1 MATRFTSRTEVCI
14 RIRVLATLTLF
25 ALTFNFGLA
34 QSALSGGAAGVPA
47 FEVADVYLSPH
58 SDFFPPFLYD
68 GFQGD
73 RYELHQATMLDLIST
88 AYGLESDRVQG
99 GPSWLE
105 WDRFDVFAKAPPGT
119 PPATLRRMLESLLRE
134 RFGLVVHTTTAPI
147 SLYELTVG
155 KGKPKMKT
163 SERMGTGICQFVSGK
178 EKLLPDLVP
187 QIHVSCQDVTTER
200 FAQDLVRVAR
210 GYFDRPVLDSTGL
223 KGAYDFDLS
232 WTAPNLLAKAGADGL
247 SIFDAVDRELGL
259 NLALQMVPRPLLIV
273 DSVRKSPT
281 PNPPGV
287 KSLSPPPPPEFE
299 VATVKPSKPGPG
311 GFVAYLNGDG
321 LNIFNAPL
329 NILIKLAWNVPLDD
343 KGAVVGAPSWLDTD
357 RFDISAKF
365 PASDAAGGPKTLL
378 VGKSQLVGR
387 DELQTME
394 RTLLEQRFKLQVHR
408 EDRPM
413 TAYTLVAVS
422 PKLAR
427 ADPKNRTH
435 CAEVQAPIEK
445 GLADASLDRVVSC
458 QNVTMAQF
466 GEELR
471 RLAPDSMYY
480 PVLDATRLKG
490 TWDLMLRFTSA
501 ERMMALQRAASPSDG
516 VATEPSGALSLFDAL
531 KQQLGLKLMKETR
544 PEPVFVIDHVEQQPT
559 PN

>member
-1 MATRFTSRTEVCI
+1 MT
-14 RIRVLATLTLF
+14 IRVLAAMALF
-25 ALTFNFGLA
+25 ALTFNFGFA
-34 QSALSGGAAGVPA
+34 QSALSEGAAGQPS
-47 FEVADVYLSPH
+47 FEVADVHLSPH
-58 SDFFPPFLYD
+58 SDRPPGVTD

-73 RYELHQATMLDLIST
+73 RYELHQATMLDLISI
-88 AYGLESDRVQG
+88 AYGLESDRVRG

-119 PPATLRRMLESLLRE
+119 PPATLRRMLESLLSE
-134 RFGLVVHTTTAPI
+134 RFGLVVHQSIAPI
-147 SLYELTVG
+147 SLYDLTVG
-155 KGKPKMKT
+155 TGKPKMKT
-163 SERMGTGICQFVSGK
+163 SERMGTGICQFVSAK
-178 EKLLPDLVP
+178 EKPAPDSVP
-187 QIHVSCQDVTTER
+187 QTHVSCQDVTMER
-200 FAQDLVRVAR
+200 FAQDLDRVAR
-210 GYFDRPVLDSTGL
+210 GYFDRPVVDSTGL
-223 KGAYDFDLS
+223 KGAYDFDLW
-232 WTAPNLLAKAGADGL
+232 WTAPDLLARAGADGL
-247 SIFDAVDRELGL
+247 SIFDAVDGELGL
-259 NLALQMVPRPLLIV
+259 KLALKMVPRPLLIV
-273 DSVRKSPT
+273 DSVRESPT
-281 PNPPGV
+281 PNPPGLV
-287 KSLSPPPPPEFE
+287 KSLPPLPPLEFE
-299 VATVKPSKPGPG
+299 VATIKPSKPRPG
-311 GFVAYLNGDG
+311 GFVAYLSGDG

-329 NILIKLAWNVPLDD
+329 NVLIKLAWNVPLDD
-343 KGAVVGAPSWLDTD
+343 EGAVVGGPSWLDTD

-365 PASDAAGGPKTLL
+365 PASDAASGPKTLL
-378 VGKSQLVGR
+378 VGKSQPVSR
-387 DELQTME
+387 DQLQAME
-394 RTLLEQRFKLQVHR
+394 RTLLEDRFKLQIHR

-413 TAYTLVAVS
+413 TAYTLVVDS

-435 CAEVQAPIEK
+435 CAEVKAPIEN

-490 TWDLMLRFTSA
+490 TWDLTLRFTSA
-501 ERMMALQRAASPSDG
+501 ERMMALERAASPSNG

-531 KQQLGLKLMKETR
+531 RHQLGLKLVKEIR